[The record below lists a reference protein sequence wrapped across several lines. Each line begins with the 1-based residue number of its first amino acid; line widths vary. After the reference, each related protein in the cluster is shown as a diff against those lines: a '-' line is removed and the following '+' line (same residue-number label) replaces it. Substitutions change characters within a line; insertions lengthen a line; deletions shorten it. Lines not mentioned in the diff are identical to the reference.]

1 MEVRKKGNVLELNVR
16 MLGACVMEYGGRSV
30 LERKNQSSR
39 TFHLLLI
46 LLYAGPDGIRR
57 DHLIARLFGAGDKC
71 DGAGNLR
78 VVVYYLRKLL
88 KESGLPGEPSVCL
101 EEGCYRFRSS
111 FPVNVDALVF
121 DHLVKRAGLTS
132 GRERMELLKKAC
144 GLYGGCFLPPL
155 SGEDWVN
162 AADARYQRQYRVCME
177 EVCQYLKEQ
186 GEYRELLEFC
196 SRAASICPFDE
207 WQVWQIDCLTALGR
221 GEEAMVLYEKTVRRY
236 FEELALG
243 PSEQMLACLHRMEE
257 KIRMD
262 TESLQDIQEKLR
274 EREKPEGVYHCSYPG
289 FVDSYRML
297 ARILEQSGQPAC
309 LVLCGFTDHRKRHGE
324 EMKNSS
330 ELSGILS
337 EAIQE
342 ALGSGDVYTRY
353 SRSQFLLIL
362 TGIAENACA
371 DIVGRIDAGFRRR
384 VSSRKVQ
391 VAYRIAPI
399 NAFF

>member
-16 MLGACVMEYGGRSV
+16 MLGACAMEYGGRSV

-71 DGAGNLR
+71 DGSGNLR
-78 VVVYYLRKLL
+78 VVVYHLRKLL

-132 GRERMELLKKAC
+132 GQERIELLKRAC
-144 GLYGGCFLPPL
+144 GLYGGCFLPTL
-155 SGEDWVN
+155 AGEDWVD
-162 AADARYQRQYRVCME
+162 AADARYQRQYHVCLK
-177 EVCQYLKEQ
+177 EVCRSLREQ
-186 GEYRELLEFC
+186 GEYQELLELC
-196 SRAASICPFDE
+196 SRAAAICPFDE
-207 WQVWQIDCLTALGR
+207 WQVWQMDCLIELGR
-221 GEEAMVLYEKTVRRY
+221 GKEAMALYEKTTGKY
-236 FEELALG
+236 FEELDLK
-243 PSEQMLACLHRMEE
+243 PSKKMLACFRRMEE
-257 KIRMD
+257 RIRMD
-262 TESLQDIQEKLR
+262 SENLKEIQETLR
-274 EREKPEGVYHCSYPG
+274 EEEKPTGAYRCSYPG

-297 ARILEQSGQPAC
+297 ARVLEPSGQPAC
-309 LVLCGFTDHRKRHGE
+309 LVLCALCDRRKRHGE
-324 EMKNSS
+324 EARGLA

-337 EAIQE
+337 EAIRE
-342 ALGSGDVYTRY
+342 ALSPEDMYTRY

-384 VSSRKVQ
+384 ESSRKVQ
-391 VAYRIAPI
+391 VTYRIAPI
-399 NAFF
+399 NSFF